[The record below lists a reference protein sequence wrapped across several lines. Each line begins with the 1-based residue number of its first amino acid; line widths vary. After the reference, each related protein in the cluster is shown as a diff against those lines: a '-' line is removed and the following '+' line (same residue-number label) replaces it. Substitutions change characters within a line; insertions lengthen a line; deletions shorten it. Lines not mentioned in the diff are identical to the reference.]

1 MTLIGVN
8 FELTMADRQPRVDD
22 METPALT
29 LDGLITFVKGQHPDG
44 DALDRLTDAVLVASH
59 VNEQADNLIGH
70 FVDQARRSGAS
81 WSQIGASMGV
91 TKQAAQKRFVPR
103 WGDDLLGAGRTF
115 DRFTDRAR
123 NVVVMANRLA
133 SGAGRD
139 SISPEHLVAALH
151 SEPEGLAAK
160 ALVEFGAMPDVIAR
174 ELSVTTEP
182 GDVVDSMGLDAD
194 TVAVLESAIHV
205 ALGLGHNFI
214 GTEHQLLGALAL
226 SDLDVTRRLADLGI
240 TAAAVRPWVIEAL
253 DRILADRRNA

>member
-1 MTLIGVN
+1 LTLAN
-8 FELTMADRQPRVDD
+8 RQRKVDD
-22 METPALT
+22 MEIPALT
-29 LDGLITFVKGQHPDG
+29 LDSLITFVKGQHPDG

-115 DRFTDRAR
+115 DRWTDRAR
-123 NVVVMANRLA
+123 AVVVAANRLA

-139 SISPEHLVAALH
+139 SISPEHLVVALH

-160 ALVEFGAMPDVIAR
+160 ALVQFGAMPDAIAR
-174 ELSVTTEP
+174 ELSVTAEP

-214 GTEHQLLGALAL
+214 GTEHLLLGVLAL
-226 SDLDVTRRLADLGI
+226 SELDVTARLTALGV
-240 TAAAVRPWVIEAL
+240 TAEAVRSWVIEAL
-253 DRILADRRNA
+253 GLILADRNSA